1 MAPRRDP
8 EFEALIDKAH
18 GFTQMYERWLARRL
32 GGGDGVTLA
41 RLKVLFILHDLG
53 PQKISV
59 LARDAKVA
67 PRTLTTLV
75 DALEREGLARR
86 IPHTVDRR
94 ATIIEMTPAGMKA
107 VESKSGPYWAAKNFL
122 FVGLTAEERN
132 TMSRIYDRWSKM
144 VEEDLVRMGE
154 EI

>member
-1 MAPRRDP
+1 MAPKRDP
-8 EFEALIDKAH
+8 DFEALIDKAH
-18 GFTQMYERWLARRL
+18 GFTQMYERWLTRRL
-32 GGGDGVTLA
+32 GGGDGVTLP

-53 PQKISV
+53 PQKMSV

-86 IPHTVDRR
+86 IPHSVDRR

-132 TMSRIYDRWSKM
+132 TMSRIYDRWSRM
-144 VEEDLVRMGE
+144 VEEDLTRMGE
-154 EI
+154 EV